1 MEGGPPRFQR
11 GFSCPAVLRCQSHS
25 LWLPFAYGALT
36 LSRGPSQTA
45 SATCSM
51 QTGLAPSGPYNPEAT
66 RTSVWAGP
74 VSLAATPGISVDFFS
89 WGYLDVSVLPVGP
102 DLSVTAHDGRR
113 VAPFGYP
120 GITACVRLP
129 RDYRGLPRPSSPVR
143 AKASTVRPFFAWPD
157 YPPAPLESPP
167 IPLEEQTHTSDTP
180 LVLTFPST
188 LPIPELSIKPE
199 YRGVLCVVQ
208 PPHRNGGRSASRA
221 FVQARSCSKARPRVT
236 RRSKGGDPAA
246 GSPTATLLRLRPSH
260 RARLRRLPPLARL
273 GHRLRA
279 LPTSMA

>member
-1 MEGGPPRFQR
+1 MEGGPPGFQR
-11 GFSCPAVLRCQSHS
+11 GFSCPAVLRYPDHPLGTC
-25 LWLPFAYGALT
+25 FAYGALT

-51 QTGLAPSGPYNPEAT
+51 QTGLAPSGPYNPGCT
-66 RTSVWAGP
+66 RHPVWAGP

-157 YPPAPLESPP
+157 IPLRPPLESPP
-167 IPLEEQTHTSDTP
+167 IPLPGQAHTSDTP
-180 LVLTFPST
+180 LVLTFL
-188 LPIPELSIKPE
+188 LPFPYPNFQISVASKK
-199 YRGVLCVVQ
+199 
-208 PPHRNGGRSASRA
+208 SAGEPTNVSSLLA
-221 FVQARSCSKARPRVT
+221 IVNRPRTVP
-236 RRSKGGDPAA
+236 RRFHDIGF
-246 GSPTATLLRLRPSH
+246 
-260 RARLRRLPPLARL
+260 ARGA
-273 GHRLRA
+273 
-279 LPTSMA
+279 